1 MLISFFGADGKDQ
14 LDLAHFGTFCRALH
28 AELVRL
34 EFLHYDHAR
43 KVVLLLSLC
52 LRLDIANVQVL
63 VGLYVR
69 LPMQCL
75 PHWACRGTY
84 QESVLPTAWHL
95 IPMHKMWML
104 ILISLTRC
112 QSPSRAL
119 R

>member
-43 KVVLLLSLC
+43 KVVLWLSLYMQ
-52 LRLDIANVQVL
+52 LDIASVRVL
-63 VGLYVR
+63 VGLCPFP
-69 LPMQCL
+69 PMQCDL
-75 PHWACRGTY
+75 HWACRGTS
-84 QESVLPTAWHL
+84 QESVLPTVWHL

-104 ILISLTRC
+104 TLTSLTRC